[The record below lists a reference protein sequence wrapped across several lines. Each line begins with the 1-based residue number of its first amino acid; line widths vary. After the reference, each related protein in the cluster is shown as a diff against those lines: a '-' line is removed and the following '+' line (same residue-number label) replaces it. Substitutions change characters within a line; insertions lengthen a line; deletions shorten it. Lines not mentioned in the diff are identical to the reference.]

1 MDINKTIQ
9 SAHDHH
15 LAGNAEQAEALY
27 REILIVQPDNAGVHN
42 DIGNLLQE
50 LERSAEAIDCYQKA
64 IQLDPGF
71 AGAYYNL
78 AETLRNTGQPDEA
91 LGFFKKALE
100 LHPDL
105 AGAYYNIG
113 SIFQE
118 KRQFDDAIM
127 HYLKVL
133 KLNPNDPDTL
143 NNLGIIMEEKGFSDI
158 AANFYGKAIE
168 HNPDFAP
175 AYNNLGDILRK
186 TGQTDDAV
194 RYYEKAVQLDPGMYG
209 IHNKLGM
216 ILQEKGQLDEAVRY
230 YQKALQTDTASPEAY
245 NNLGT
250 VFQEKGQLDEAVR
263 YYQKALNLDPAFT
276 MAYDNLRYAF
286 QAHLM
291 MMNYNPDFTVQTVF
305 SEHVRFARQY
315 AEPLSPAKLTYV
327 NDCSSARR
335 LKIGYVSPDFRRHP
349 VASFIES
356 ALSAHTREH
365 FEIFCYSD
373 VEAADEVTERIQGYA
388 DQWRSIA
395 GISDETVAEMVRQD
409 AIDILV
415 DLAGHTDA
423 NRMLLFARKSS
434 PVQVTWIG
442 YPATTGLSAIDYK
455 IVDNYTDPPGTTEQ
469 FYTEQLMRMPESF
482 LCYRPDSESPEVSS
496 LPALSSGHITFG
508 SFNNFVKVSPK
519 VIELW
524 ASIMNALPDCHLMM
538 KDKSFVDQSAC
549 QKTIDMFGQKGIDAE
564 RILLQP
570 FEKSPAHLD
579 SYNQV
584 DIGLDTFPWNGIATT
599 CDALWMGVPV
609 VTLAGSAYAARA
621 GVSLLSNAG
630 LPELV
635 AGTPEEY
642 ISIAVNLANDVEKL
656 RFLREHLRDMMMK
669 SPLCDAKR
677 FTANL
682 EDCYRRIWETWC
694 GKGVEPTG

>member
-1 MDINKTIQ
+1 MDINKTLQ

-15 LAGNAEQAEALY
+15 LAGNAEQAEAIY
-27 REILIVQPDNAGVHN
+27 REILTVQPDNAGVYN
-42 DIGNLLQE
+42 DLGNLLQE
-50 LERSAEAIDCYQKA
+50 QDRIEEAIDCYQKA

-78 AETLRNTGQPDEA
+78 AETLQNTGKLDEA
-91 LGFFKKALE
+91 LELYKKAIE

-113 SIFQE
+113 IILQE
-118 KRQFDDAIM
+118 KRQFDEAIM

-133 KLNPNDPDTL
+133 KFNPNDADTL

-158 AANFYGKAIE
+158 AANFYGKTIE

-175 AYNNLGDILRK
+175 AYNNLGDVLEK
-186 TGQTDDAV
+186 MGQRDEAV
-194 RYYEKAVQLDPGMYG
+194 RYYEKAVQLNPGIDG
-209 IHNKLGM
+209 IYNKLGM
-216 ILQEKGQLDEAVRY
+216 ILQEKGQLDEAVNFY
-230 YQKALQTDTASPEAY
+230 HKALQMDPTFAEAY

-250 VFQEKGQLDEAVR
+250 VLQEKGQLDEAVR
-263 YYQKALNLDPAFT
+263 CYQKALQLDSTFT

-291 MMNYNPDFTVQTVF
+291 MMSYNPDFTAQTVF
-305 SEHVRFARQY
+305 SEHVRFAKQY
-315 AEPLSPAKLTYV
+315 AEPLYPAKPTYI
-327 NDCSSARR
+327 NDCSLARR
-335 LKIGYVSPDFRRHP
+335 LRIGYVSPDFRRHS
-349 VASFIES
+349 VASFIEPV
-356 ALSAHTREH
+356 LSAYNRER

-373 VEAADEVTERIQGYA
+373 VEVADEVTERIQGYA
-388 DQWRSIA
+388 DQWRSVV
-395 GISDETVAEMVRQD
+395 GMSDETVAEMIHED

-415 DLAGHTDA
+415 DLAGHTES
-423 NRMLLFARKSS
+423 NRMLLFARKPS
-434 PVQVTWIG
+434 PVQATWIG
-442 YPATTGLSAIDYK
+442 YPATTGLSTIDYK
-455 IVDNYTDPPGTTEQ
+455 IVDNFTDPPGMTEQ

-482 LCYRPDSESPEVSS
+482 LCYRPDSESPEISG

-508 SFNNFVKVSPK
+508 SFNNFIKVSPK

-524 ASIMNALPDCHLMM
+524 AAIMKEIPDCHLIM
-538 KDKSFVDQSAC
+538 KDKSFHDTSAC
-549 QKTIDMFGQKGIDAE
+549 ENAKDMFTQKGIDAG

-570 FEKSPAHLD
+570 FEQFSSYLE

-584 DIGLDTFPWNGIATT
+584 DIGLDTFPWNGITTT
-599 CDALWMGVPV
+599 CDALWMGAPV
-609 VTLAGSAYAARA
+609 ITLAGPAYAARA
-621 GVSLLSNAG
+621 GVSLLTNIG

-642 ISIAVNLANDVEKL
+642 LSIAVNLARDIQRLTYL
-656 RFLREHLRDMMMK
+656 RAQLRDMMTK
-669 SPLCDAKR
+669 SPLCDAER

-682 EDCYRRIWETWC
+682 ETCYHRMWEAWC
-694 GKGVEPTG
+694 KSDERTS